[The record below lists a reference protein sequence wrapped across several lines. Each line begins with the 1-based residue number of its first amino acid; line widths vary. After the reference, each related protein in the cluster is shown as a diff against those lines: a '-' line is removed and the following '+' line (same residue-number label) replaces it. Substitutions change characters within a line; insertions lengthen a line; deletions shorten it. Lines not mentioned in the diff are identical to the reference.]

1 MQNMHV
7 IRLLQDVKADLESGK
22 PIHQLTRRL
31 DNEINKLIGLTR
43 PLSRAQAERQALKQ
57 DSPEDSFPSGEER
70 RARTR
75 ENQSAEQ
82 FGRGLS
88 ETTDCSGGPRLESP
102 EAA

>member
-22 PIHQLTRRL
+22 PTRQIIRRL
-31 DNEINKLIGLTR
+31 DNEINSLIGITR
-43 PLSRAQAERQALKQ
+43 PLSRKQMTQ
-57 DSPEDSFPSGEER
+57 DSPDLPGEER

-75 ENQSAEQ
+75 ENQSTEQ
-82 FGRGLS
+82 FGRGSS

-102 EAA
+102 RIESPEAA